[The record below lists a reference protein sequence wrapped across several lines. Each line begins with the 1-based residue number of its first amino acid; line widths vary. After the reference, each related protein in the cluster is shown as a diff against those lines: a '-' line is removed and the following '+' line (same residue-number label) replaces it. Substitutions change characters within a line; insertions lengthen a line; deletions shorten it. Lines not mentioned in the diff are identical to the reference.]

1 MEMLTLAALGIIAIA
16 LVVYSLWPKDGEK
29 QSAVARRLAT
39 GKTTDPA
46 AIARA
51 AKDAAR
57 QSILERAAPIL
68 SRPSMPKS
76 DAEHT
81 NLRLKMANAGFRRDN
96 APMLFL
102 ASKSIVAVVGA
113 IVAAFFTLT
122 NGKEMTA
129 VVGYVVFAAAI
140 GFLSPNAW
148 LWLSIRERSDK
159 IRRGLPDSLD
169 LLVVS
174 VEAGLGLD
182 AAVQRVGDEM
192 RRVYPELSD
201 EMQVATIETQM
212 GVPRSE
218 ALTRMADRTGVQE
231 MKSLV
236 AIISQAERLGTS
248 IAKALRNQAEALR
261 TKRRQ
266 QAEERAQKTAVKLL
280 LPLILFIF
288 PAILVVLGGPAGI
301 KLAQTLGGGG
311 TGNLKTG

>member
-1 MEMLTLAALGIIAIA
+1 MEMVTLAALGLIAIA
-16 LVVYSLWPKDGEK
+16 MVVYALWPKDGEK
-29 QSAVARRLAT
+29 QSAVTRRLNS
-39 GKTTDPA
+39 GKGHDPA
-46 AIARA
+46 SLARA
-51 AKDAAR
+51 AKEAAR
-57 QSILERAAPIL
+57 LSILERAAPLL
-68 SRPSMPKS
+68 SKPSMPKS
-76 DAEHT
+76 DQEHST
-81 NLRLKMANAGFRRDN
+81 LRLKMANAGYRREN

-102 ASKSIVAVVGA
+102 ASKSIVAAVGA
-113 IVAAFFTLT
+113 LVAVFFALT
-122 NGKEMTA
+122 NGKSITTLA
-129 VVGYVVFAAAI
+129 GYFVFAAAL
-140 GFLSPNAW
+140 GFLAPNAW
-148 LWLSIRERSDK
+148 LWLAIRDRSDK

-192 RRVYPELSD
+192 RRVYAELSE

-218 ALTRMADRTGVQE
+218 ALTRMADRSGVAE
-231 MKSLV
+231 MKALV
-236 AIISQAERLGTS
+236 AVISQAERLGTS
-248 IAKALRNQAEALR
+248 VAKALRNQAEALR

-288 PAILVVLGGPAGI
+288 PAILIVLGGPAGI